1 MCRYTRAGKSEGRER
16 LRQKV
21 QDIFAMYCTVL
32 YCTFPG
38 YSIPSP
44 PHLDDLQIILIVLTD
59 HLFYT
64 YIWLRNSTHDYI
76 E

>member
-1 MCRYTRAGKSEGRER
+1 MCPYTRAGKSEGLER

-44 PHLDDLQIILIVLTD
+44 PHLDDLQIILYCSDGPSLLYI
-59 HLFYT
+59 HLVAQF
-64 YIWLRNSTHDYI
+64 DP
-76 E
+76 